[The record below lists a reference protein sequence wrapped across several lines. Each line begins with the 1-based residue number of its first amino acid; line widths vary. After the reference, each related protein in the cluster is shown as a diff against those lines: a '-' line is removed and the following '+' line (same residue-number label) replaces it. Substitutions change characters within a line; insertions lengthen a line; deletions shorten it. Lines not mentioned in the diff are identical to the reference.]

1 MAQTKVKLTYFN
13 PSGKYYTED
22 SYDTKYLYPW
32 EIYREVRD
40 WAEGSL
46 TLEHMP
52 GLASATWEGF
62 ILVQQDDG
70 VPALI
75 CTLGTGE

>member
-1 MAQTKVKLTYFN
+1 MTGVQTCALPICFPVTIPTDIF
-13 PSGKYYTED
+13 
-22 SYDTKYLYPW
+22 PW
-32 EIYREVRD
+32 EMYREVRD